1 MPANADD
8 LTPSEKLFGDYR
20 KTMTDSRL
28 QSLLLEKIEE
38 VNDTNFVRHTPS
50 SQAEVNDS
58 YFGLTI
64 TSFKDITEE
73 MLARS
78 SCCFAFG
85 VSRHKATGTAPE
97 ATSAYVGVTHAEPYG
112 GFESGKE
119 LKSKKDGVIRAGE
132 ISEVLLAKL
141 NENDPKHE
149 YKGAS
154 EQWAIYKNI
163 THPAEISLGQLAE
176 IFVDEYTKLQEILPF
191 ELGCTEPSE

>member
-1 MPANADD
+1 MPANAND
-8 LTPSEKLFGDYR
+8 LTNSKEYFGPYR
-20 KTMTDSRL
+20 LAMTDPQLS
-28 QSLLLEKIEE
+28 SLLFKKIKGADFE
-38 VNDTNFVRHTPS
+38 NFVRHTPS
-50 SQAEVNDS
+50 SQAGVDDS
-58 YFGLTI
+58 YFGFKI
-64 TSFKDITEE
+64 KSFKDITEE
-73 MLARS
+73 FLAQS

-85 VSRHKATGTAPE
+85 VSRHKATDTQPE
-97 ATSAYVGVTHAEPYG
+97 STSAYVGVTHAEPYG

-119 LKSKKDGVIRAGE
+119 LKSKKDGVIRARK

-176 IFVDEYTKLQEILPF
+176 IFVDEYTTLQEILHF